1 MKKNLITLSLLAI
14 GISMQAQTATIL
26 THLDGTAKM
35 YISKGTLVYNGGGME
50 IVSGGSIENHGNFMM
65 VRSNSGDDVYRNLNS
80 SGNPVVGGIAGSFVN
95 KLNEPNEYG
104 EVNEN
109 KSTSVPKYTYGQ
121 FYIDGFNQDK
131 ITGAVDIE
139 FRQNSHGDY
148 QQMGL
153 PFSNK
158 VFSTFNQSTASNPT
172 PAQIA
177 LGKTFNENR
186 RSKNEILIWSND
198 SSVFQKVLQTDA
210 TTCTSCAADLIVTPT
225 AYYIFGGLNLNVS
238 TVTRTLSGV
247 PVATY
252 LNGSTSNT
260 AYTIITN
267 AGGSLANFGNNGN
280 GINSY
285 NERYNSYIQDSFNE
299 SAGVWTGNFGKNIYQ
314 FGNPYMT
321 NLDLSQIA
329 NNETNGDGTYLD
341 GIYGVRLE
349 VQGVQY
355 SALSGGG
362 SSSYKY
368 ITFGDSSAGY
378 QPAGDVNYAM
388 VRPMGTF
395 AVKMKKDSPT
405 ATLDFGKLRRFNYYS
420 RAAATPYT
428 VTAAKNVTN
437 TLKQLGVIGLDA
449 NGKEIERT
457 YYVVSPTTV
466 SGHTNAPTVQVTV
479 GGGYS
484 FGTFEEDAI
493 NGGYDL
499 SNVSY
504 WLYINEANEAN
515 FKGKNIKLVNYN
527 PNIVSFKFEIRENAA
542 TIPTGS
548 HALSSGEG
556 FYYKA
561 EGATTASQALQDQV
575 ISVQP
580 GNSNGVEYDL
590 YYGLPTGTLNTTDVS
605 KKSRTLVVYNADTNG
620 YFVRFDPNWK
630 KADIQVFDM
639 SGKLVLSKKDVNANK
654 DYNLD
659 LAQDVK
665 ISYIVTVVSEKGEKV
680 TSKIIK

>member
-1 MKKNLITLSLLAI
+1 MKKNLLTLGLLAI

-35 YISKGTLVYNGGGME
+35 YISKGTLVYNSGGME

-65 VRSNSGDDVYRNLNS
+65 VRSNSGDDVYRNLDS

-95 KLNEPNEYG
+95 KLNDPNNYG
-104 EVNEN
+104 SVNIN
-109 KSTSVPKYTYGQ
+109 KPNVDPVYTYGQ
-121 FYIDGFNQDK
+121 FYLDDFNQDK

-153 PFSNK
+153 PFSKK
-158 VFSTFNQSTASNPT
+158 VFSSFNQSTVSNPT
-172 PAQIA
+172 AAQIA

-186 RSKNEILIWSND
+186 RSKNEILIWSNELA
-198 SSVFQKVLQTDA
+198 VFEKVLQTDA
-210 TTCTSCAADLIVTPT
+210 TGCTSCSPISMPDPT

-247 PVATY
+247 PVATNNDG
-252 LNGSTSNT
+252 NGRSTT
-260 AYTIITN
+260 AYTINTN

-285 NERYNSYIQDSFNE
+285 NERYNSYIQDSFNG
-299 SAGVWTGNFGKNIYQ
+299 STDIWTGNFGKNIYQ

-329 NNETNGDGTYLD
+329 NNELYGDGTYLD

-362 SSSYKY
+362 SSGYRY
-368 ITFGDSSAGY
+368 ITFDASH
-378 QPAGDVNYAM
+378 QPAGDVDYAM

-405 ATLDFGKLRRFNYYS
+405 ATLDFGRLRRFNYYS